1 MKLTGKI
8 TAAFLAATMLLAGT
22 AVMPMQMNNR
32 LSITVSAEEE
42 EEKNFTDG
50 ETYSYDYIENNN
62 GVVIVSAALTSEK
75 MVIPSKIDGKAVTG
89 IGDGTHRFYIL
100 NNDSEGLP
108 KITSI
113 VIPESVTNIGD
124 KAFCGYTDITSV
136 TIPNGVK
143 RIGNS
148 AFVGTGITEIAI
160 PDSVTFIGDHAFC
173 STSLTEITVPDSVTS
188 IGKRAF
194 GYYDDSESFHDVNDV
209 GHKIV
214 TGFKINCGEG
224 SAAEQYAIDNS
235 FSYQLTNGSGE
246 LHENTFIISNHDK
259 SEEDTDSSTV
269 SLVYNG
275 TGGDVEVPGEFE
287 GMKVIGVSGF
297 ADCTTITSV
306 ILPDTIEYIES
317 VSNNSAFSGCTN
329 LKMVKLPK
337 SINSLGNWEFANCES
352 LSSIDI
358 PNIGSIGDDTFSGCT
373 SLTEIVIPTGCVSIG
388 RGAFSGCENLKSVT
402 ILNNEISIYGSAFE
416 NCPNVIIYC
425 GSGSA
430 AEEFAIEQGY
440 NYEIIDVSAYTVST
454 DDESSETESE
464 NDKIDNS
471 SIAEKDDSSAVE
483 ANAGINDTRSDE
495 REDNNDDDSDEESK
509 SPLASIIIILI
520 GAAAIVLT
528 AVFTFR
534 KKPAQYQTEAIT
546 EAGKFCGTCG
556 TELNI
561 GAKFCKKC
569 GTPVSTSYNTTASK
583 GGKSTKIFG
592 IITIAV
598 IILAVIMTLAAVN
611 SGDSDRKK
619 SNSRNSKTA
628 EISVDT
634 SDDELKIS
642 KETDDNAKEDD
653 NIFSD
658 DNSNSESKLSL
669 TDGQAEVSND
679 FDELKTMFPFVSN
692 NGKAKDSYTEMN
704 KALEEADFEVKNL
717 TMENIQSSDAEYTLF
732 MYKSK
737 GNANLSVIDGY
748 YRVTYNT
755 SEQEF
760 NVICGNS
767 EKWSYDEVS
776 PYFSNGNEIVYYA
789 LCYEKNGEY
798 YLMPVFAGYDEYGY
812 YLIRSFIGF
821 DNFDL
826 SVMENLPSDAIIGT
840 PLN

>member
-32 LSITVSAEEE
+32 LSITVSAAEEV
-42 EEKNFTDG
+42 KFFKDN
-50 ETYSYDYIENNN
+50 ETYAYKYTENNN
-62 GVVIVSAALTSEK
+62 GVTIIAAYTQETKL
-75 MVIPSKIDGKAVTG
+75 VIPDKIDGKAVNG
-89 IGDGTHRFYIL
+89 IGYGIQPIDIYSFPAYEMELARDWGKFY
-100 NNDSEGLP
+100 NEEKP

-124 KAFCGYTDITSV
+124 KAFEYYSDITNV

-143 RIGNS
+143 RIGKE
-148 AFVGTGITEIAI
+148 AFKGTSITEITI
-160 PDSVTFIGDHAFC
+160 PDSVTFIG
-173 STSLTEITVPDSVTS
+173 EE
-188 IGKRAF
+188 AF
-194 GYYDDSESFHDVNDV
+194 GYDSDAAGKQALSYISD
-209 GHKIV
+209 GRIR
-214 TGFKINCGEG
+214 GFKINCGEG
-224 SAAEQYAIDNS
+224 SAAEQYAIDNN

-246 LHENTFIISNHDK
+246 LHENTFIHNNNNNN
-259 SEEDTDSSTV
+259 SSTV

-275 TGGDVEVPGEFE
+275 TSGDVEVPGEFE
-287 GMKVIGVSGF
+287 GMKVTGVSGF
-297 ADCTTITSV
+297 KNCTTLTSV
-306 ILPDTIEYIES
+306 ILPDTIEEISKE
-317 VSNNSAFSGCTN
+317 
-329 LKMVKLPK
+329 L
-337 SINSLGNWEFANCES
+337 
-352 LSSIDI
+352 
-358 PNIGSIGDDTFSGCT
+358 FSGCT
-373 SLTEIVIPTGCVSIG
+373 SLKTVKLSKNISYIDEDAFENCESLLGITIPDKVTEIRI
-388 RGAFSGCENLKSVT
+388 GAFYGCTSLTEVIIPASCTKLLDGSFMGCENLESVT
-402 ILNNEISIYGSAFE
+402 ILNNEISIDGSAFE

-483 ANAGINDTRSDE
+483 ANAGINDTRSDK
-495 REDNNDDDSDEESK
+495 REDNNDDDESDEESK

-583 GGKSTKIFG
+583 GSKSTKIFG
-592 IITIAV
+592 IITIVV

-611 SGDSDRKK
+611 SGDSDSKK

-658 DNSNSESKLSL
+658 DDSNSESKLSL
-669 TDGQAEVSND
+669 TDGQTEVSND
-679 FDELKTMFPFVSN
+679 FDQLKTMFPFVSN

-717 TMENIQSSDAEYTLF
+717 TMENIKSSDAEYTLF
-732 MYKSK
+732 AYKSK

-760 NVICGNS
+760 NVLCGNS

-826 SVMENLPSDAIIGT
+826 SVMENLPSDAIIGK